1 MRSRCVGG
9 GPGTEAASRAPPA
22 SLPSPSAGYLLSSL
36 LIGPP
41 LAVGGGLALPGRA
54 GQPVFF
60 WANPRRPLSVGGPT
74 QGDAESSGLP
84 DPPVE
89 VHDGHRPPRR
99 GRTRRT
105 LRPPQSWPGVGLP
118 APDAGPGAAGRYA
131 ASP

>member
-60 WANPRRPLSVGGPT
+60 WANPRRPLSVGSPT
-74 QGDAESSGLP
+74 QGDAESSGWL
-84 DPPVE
+84 
-89 VHDGHRPPRR
+89 
-99 GRTRRT
+99 
-105 LRPPQSWPGVGLP
+105 LRPPVGHYGHVGHLAVHLAPSGTHGTASCCDRGRCSP
-118 APDAGPGAAGRYA
+118 ARTRGHECNG
-131 ASP
+131 S